1 MGKSDSVP
9 GTVDRL
15 NDGDP
20 VGIDEL
26 FTPFAGRLT
35 RIAEAHLSR
44 RAAGRD
50 DDEAV
55 VRSVFRREAVAR
67 AWDCQ
72 RLKAAGDTSV

>member
-1 MGKSDSVP
+1 MGESDSVP
-9 GTVDRL
+9 GTADHL
-15 NDGDP
+15 DDGDP

-44 RAAGRD
+44 KLVKRVDG
-50 DDEAV
+50 EAV
-55 VRSVFRREAVAR
+55 IRSVFCREAVAR
-67 AWDCQ
+67 ARDCQ